1 MNIVPGM
8 PLFKLWWNESWS
20 VLSIIFSVQYM
31 WCMCRFFMVPHT
43 CNLFCTWHILYLFG
57 LWWFVL
63 YLCYMCWKA
72 LYLCDLWPGDWL
84 PWWLGS
90 DWSLC
95 WGGVVRWWI
104 WWEFSPLTR
113 SYTDS
118 YFHYAASCPDHP
130 LIVPLMGLYSLCLM
144 SCSKSLCPL
153 KINMTFAV

>member
-1 MNIVPGM
+1 MKWELVSLEYNFFLYSTCDVCVDP
-8 PLFKLWWNESWS
+8 SWS
-20 VLSIIFSVQYM
+20 LTHVTCF
-31 WCMCRFFMVPHT
+31 VPDI
-43 CNLFCTWHILYLFG
+43 FCTCLICEFFL
-57 LWWFVL
+57 L

-130 LIVPLMGLYSLCLM
+130 LNVPLMGLYSLCLM

>member
-1 MNIVPGM
+1 MKWELVSLENNFFCTVHVMNV
-8 PLFKLWWNESWS
+8 S
-20 VLSIIFSVQYM
+20 
-31 WCMCRFFMVPHT
+31 VPHT
-43 CNLFCTWHILYLFG
+43 CNLFCTCVLCVCIFCTCLICGFFL
-57 LWWFVL
+57 L
-63 YLCYMCWKA
+63 YLCYMCLKA

-130 LIVPLMGLYSLCLM
+130 LNVHLMGLYSLCLM